1 MFKLNIYIRQY
12 VYFNQLPAFIKS
24 TLLTFTMAQVQKLT
38 ISAFKTIDCSGEAAD
53 KDKIELQVNQHT
65 YKPKFKHQTELKR
78 MIRN

>member
-1 MFKLNIYIRQY
+1 
-12 VYFNQLPAFIKS
+12 
-24 TLLTFTMAQVQKLT
+24 MAQVQKLT